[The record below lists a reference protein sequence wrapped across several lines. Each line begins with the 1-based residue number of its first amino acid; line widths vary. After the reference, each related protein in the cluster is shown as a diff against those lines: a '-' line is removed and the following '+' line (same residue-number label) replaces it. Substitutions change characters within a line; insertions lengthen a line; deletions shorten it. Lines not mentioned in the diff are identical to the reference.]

1 MSMRDERGAVTAFV
15 VVFTTTLL
23 LVAGLV
29 IDGGYLLAARRSAIN
44 EAEAAAR
51 AGAQAVRTDVL
62 RADGPVTI
70 DPVGARSRAL
80 DYLEGSGH
88 AASVEVQGDT
98 VRVEVTFKKA
108 LTLLGLAGIGQI
120 TVRGT
125 GEAQGIRGPVEE
137 GP

>member
-1 MSMRDERGAVTAFV
+1 MTHDERGAVTVFV

-23 LVAGLV
+23 LIAGLV
-29 IDGGYLLAARRSAIN
+29 IDGGYLLAARRQAIN

-51 AGAQAVRTDVL
+51 AGAQAISIDVL

-70 DPVGARSRAL
+70 NAADAQRRAL
-80 DYLEGSGH
+80 AYLAGSGH
-88 AASVEVQGDT
+88 DATVDVSGDT
-98 VRVEVTFKKA
+98 VRVEVSFSKPLA
-108 LTLLGLAGIGQI
+108 ILGLAALGHV

-125 GEAQGIRGPVEE
+125 GEAQGVQGLAQE